1 MAQFHFTPE
10 RYLELMQ
17 SEVPLYAELQDETAR
32 ATADLAGRRFLE
44 LGTGTGETARRV
56 LALHPEA
63 TLVGID
69 ASREMLA
76 AAKLPHSDLRV
87 GRIENPLPEG
97 RFDLVFSCLC
107 VHHLDSRSKRDLFRR
122 IAAISDAFVL
132 ADVIIPAD
140 PADAVTPIEPG
151 VDLPDRLVDLLLWLG
166 DAGFTAQ
173 PTWVRG
179 DLAVIKART
188 TKTGTTS
195 KPFSR
200 RIH

>member
-1 MAQFHFTPE
+1 MTQFHFTPE

-32 ATADLAGRRFLE
+32 ATADVVGRRFLE

-56 LALHPEA
+56 LAMHPEA
-63 TLVGID
+63 ALVGID

-76 AAKLPHSDLRV
+76 AAKLPSSDLRV
-87 GRIENPLPEG
+87 GRIEDALPEG
-97 RFDLVFSCLC
+97 PFDLVFSCLA
-107 VHHLDSRSKRDLFRR
+107 VHHLDSRGKQDLFRR

-132 ADVIIPAD
+132 ADVIIPTD

-151 VDLPDRLVDLLLWLG
+151 FDLPDRLADLLHWLG
-166 DAGFTAQ
+166 SAGFTAQ

-179 DLAVIKART
+179 DLAVIKAKLRQA
-188 TKTGTTS
+188 
-195 KPFSR
+195 PR
-200 RIH
+200 